1 MVQAHERRSFRWSE
15 ELGSGRRE
23 LNLSSWVSM
32 PLVTIVNGK
41 GRRIDDSL
49 IDRPFRPVLKHPSRK
64 GVLVVQGPAGYSF
77 GNLVKPGWPVTVVVA
92 AVALLIA
99 PLAYR
104 F

>member
-1 MVQAHERRSFRWSE
+1 VILPEPTLIAT
-15 ELGSGRRE
+15 LPAGA
-23 LNLSSWVSM
+23 LKL
-32 PLVTIVNGK
+32 IVA
-41 GRRIDDSL
+41 
-49 IDRPFRPVLKHPSRK
+49 
-64 GVLVVQGPAGYSF
+64 QGPAGYSF